1 MARVLIGN
9 FKGPKGDNGEKGDP
23 GPQGPKGEQGS
34 TGLVNADGIIEFED
48 YLEAGAVLPTP
59 EEALAGIASGMSL
72 KSVISNIK
80 AFLKVGGTGTEI
92 ISDKFSENKDYVV
105 GDYAIRDNTLYR
117 FVLDKAVGKWDET
130 AVEPTTVGAEFQ
142 NLNAKMDIIM
152 DKFFP
157 ETPFIY
163 KNGDECPDITGGWI
177 GSASGGAATKSE
189 DHLYLASTNPMGP
202 SNSYHAQFYTVLKID
217 MSDYKYLHIDG
228 YYSGN
233 SGVLFLSNEKF
244 DFTYSA
250 MNTKPVA
257 KWSLPKDNR
266 ANTEYDISELQGEY
280 YIGLAT
286 ALTGSNQTPPKAY
299 CYHLWM
305 SK

>member
-23 GPQGPKGEQGS
+23 GPQGPKGEQGN

-48 YLEAGAVLPTP
+48 YLETGAVLPTP

-130 AVEPTTVGAEFQ
+130 AVEPTTAGAEFQ
-142 NLNAKMDIIM
+142 NLNAKMGAKSDLEWKKIGSGALQARVNLPVEFNEILAIC
-152 DKFFP
+152 DVKA
-157 ETPFIY
+157 
-163 KNGDECPDITGGWI
+163 NSSTGGYSVI
-177 GSASGGAATKSE
+177 IPRGEITSTDAA
-189 DHLYLASTNPMGP
+189 
-202 SNSYHAQFYTVLKID
+202 FYTG
-217 MSDYKYLHIDG
+217 SYLSSG
-228 YYSGN
+228 YQVMFS
-233 SGVLFLSNEKF
+233 V
-244 DFTYSA
+244 
-250 MNTKPVA
+250 
-257 KWSLPKDNR
+257 
-266 ANTEYDISELQGEY
+266 NTESIRMSRCMQDNNNVSGAKARY
-280 YIGLAT
+280 Y
-286 ALTGSNQTPPKAY
+286 Y
-299 CYHLWM
+299 R
-305 SK
+305 